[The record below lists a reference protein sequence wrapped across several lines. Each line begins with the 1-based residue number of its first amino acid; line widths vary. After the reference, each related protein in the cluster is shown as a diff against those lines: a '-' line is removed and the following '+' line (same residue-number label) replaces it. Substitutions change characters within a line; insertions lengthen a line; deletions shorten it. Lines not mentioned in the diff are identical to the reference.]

1 MRAMYCATYASASP
15 PRCLLKS
22 SSCAKSMRLEISSR
36 RAGGYWPTQYQD
48 PGASQMRF
56 AGSRVHCF
64 EVLDTLRTLKM
75 RTLLKRDV

>member
-1 MRAMYCATYASASP
+1 
-15 PRCLLKS
+15 
-22 SSCAKSMRLEISSR
+22 MRLEISSR

-64 EVLDTLRTLKM
+64 AVLLTFNTLKM